1 MHPQQRRPRLAAAP
15 ALDLAIAAA
24 FALALLLTLTAVTAC
39 GGGAKYVRAPQTA
52 SETVTVLAEAED
64 SSGAAPAPAPSMA
77 GASAG
82 ATNTSPAQVAGEST
96 PTLPEQLVVEGR
108 VAIEVEDA
116 AHTAAALR
124 TWVAAA
130 GGRVVSDQ
138 VNGAAQSWHAALKL
152 RLPPAQVDP
161 LVAWLD
167 KQGNITSKQI
177 QATDV
182 SRTLFDQGIAL
193 ANDKA
198 TLERLRKL
206 LDAGGLK
213 MEDILAVEKEM
224 TRVRGEIEQLEGNQR
239 FLRDRVAQATIDVDI
254 SVSPGER
261 EVVMNPK
268 AKVYPGP
275 RFAAL
280 TLFSPDGR
288 KRTRLGAGVVMHMV
302 VPDDS
307 LEMDVFDD
315 VSARPGHDA
324 EGHGILVTYG
334 ARMYSDFLGRGK
346 RAFLNPYLGFRLGY
360 GHIGY
365 SAFAVEGEVGLEL
378 YKSKFVM
385 VDVNARALG
394 LLGNHSDGGLVSGGS
409 VVFAF

>member
-1 MHPQQRRPRLAAAP
+1 MHPQRRHRRTAAS

-24 FALALLLTLTAVTAC
+24 FALALLLTLSAVSAC
-39 GGGAKYVRAPQTA
+39 GGGAKYVRAPQASTA
-52 SETVTVLAEAED
+52 LGEEVASAG
-64 SSGAAPAPAPSMA
+64 SAPAPAAAPATAMA

-82 ATNTSPAQVAGEST
+82 ATNTSPAQVAGPSAA
-96 PTLPEQLVVEGR
+96 TLPEQLVVEGR
-108 VAIEVEDA
+108 ISIEVEDA
-116 AHTAAALR
+116 AHTASALR
-124 TWVAAA
+124 TWVGAA

-138 VNGAAQSWHAALKL
+138 VDGAAQSRHAALKL

-167 KQGNITSKQI
+167 KQGDITSKQI

-182 SRTLFDQGIAL
+182 SRTLFDQDIAV

-213 MEDILAVEKEM
+213 MDDILAIEREM
-224 TRVRGEIEQLEGNQR
+224 TRVRGEIEQLEGNLR
-239 FLRDRVAQATIDVDI
+239 YLRDRVAQATIDVDVQLKKDAVI
-254 SVSPGER
+254 AP
-261 EVVMNPK
+261 VVMAK

-275 RFAAL
+275 RLAAL

-288 KRTRLGAGVVMHMV
+288 KRTRLGAGVVLHMV

-315 VSARPGHDA
+315 VAARPGSGA
-324 EGHGILVTYG
+324 EGHGILLTYG

-346 RAFLNPYLGFRLGY
+346 RRLLNPYLGLRLGY

-365 SAFAVEGEVGLEL
+365 HAFAIEGEVGLEL
-378 YKSKFVM
+378 YKSKYVM
-385 VDVNARALG
+385 VDLNARALG
-394 LLGNHSDGGLVSGGS
+394 LLGDHSDGGLVSGGS